1 MAEPLNAQAAG
12 EPFADRCSVSLRLL
26 NVAPSIRKKAAML
39 YLPLV
44 ATGVKCLTKCGDK
57 PT

>member
-1 MAEPLNAQAAG
+1 MAGPLNGQAVG
-12 EPFADRCSVSLRLL
+12 ELFADRSSVSLRLS

-44 ATGVKCLTKCGDK
+44 ATGVRCLTKCGDK

>member
-1 MAEPLNAQAAG
+1 
-12 EPFADRCSVSLRLL
+12 VSLLL
-26 NVAPSIRKKAAML
+26 WNVAPSIRKKAAML